1 MLILLAKYG
10 HPSNINEK
18 CYDNLIIGA
27 ATSYN
32 IDKLFSFVTSYK
44 YSGTIL
50 NARLII
56 LLHNNQRNDKELL
69 YFLKRYNVDIEFVI
83 PDQHI
88 GNFRFK
94 WIRKYLRN
102 SSNRYCNVLITDV
115 RGMIIITII
124 FSIIIII
131 IITVIIIIRC
141 IFSKKFLQ

>member
-1 MLILLAKYG
+1 MLIILLLLILLAKYI
-10 HPSNINEK
+10 HTSNINEK

-27 ATSYN
+27 ATTYN

-50 NARLII
+50 NAKLLL

-69 YFLKRYNVDIEFVI
+69 YFLKRYNVDIEYVI

-94 WIRKYLRN
+94 WIRKYLRE
-102 SSNRYCNVLITDV
+102 SSYRYCNVLLIDV
-115 RGMIIITII
+115 RGIAM
-124 FSIIIII
+124 
-131 IITVIIIIRC
+131 
-141 IFSKKFLQ
+141 L